1 MEPQLSSTI
10 QAWWQTKPG
19 TIQAWFQRKP
29 AAILINQENFFQNK
43 VPIFLDLFTHGPF
56 VHHFHQIFPGFLPTC
71 CTSFKRCCTD
81 KLFPPLMSFPPRH
94 HLREDPCPTGKHHLT
109 GTLLF
114 KMPNK
119 KIHSNDLIKKIFS

>member
-10 QAWWQTKPG
+10 QAWFQTKPG

-29 AAILINQENFFQNK
+29 AAILINLSKSSANFLGF
-43 VPIFLDLFTHGPF
+43 
-56 VHHFHQIFPGFLPTC
+56 FHTWSI
-71 CTSFKRCCTD
+71 CTSF
-81 KLFPPLMSFPPRH
+81 PPDLPRLSTNLLHILQTMLHRQAVSTTHVVSPRH

-119 KIHSNDLIKKIFS
+119 KNHSNDLIKNIFS